1 MNDNKTYPKW
11 VGIILGIILSG
22 SSHFLSGKRSTGIKY
37 HLGILTCGFLAIAS
51 AASPGRTTY
60 ALGAVFLLA
69 SLVLWLVMV
78 QQSFRPVRRIG
89 FRGWATLILITLTLN
104 FFEGEIV
111 RFSFQTFT
119 IPTEGM
125 KPTFIKGDCIFVN
138 KLTYLFSTPQR
149 GDIVVFKTDGLV
161 GARQGTVYIK
171 RIAGLPD
178 ETIRIAPPCLIV
190 DDQKIAEPEIF
201 NVMQSQTDGYPG
213 FVLAHPNAPNAK
225 LSTTN
230 DFVVLKE
237 DEFWVAG
244 DNSPNS
250 LDSRY
255 YGPVPRS
262 NIIGKVTRIYFPFAR
277 LNKLK

>member
-1 MNDNKTYPKW
+1 M
-11 VGIILGIILSG
+11 GLILSG
-22 SSHFLSGKRSTGIKY
+22 SAHFISGKRSTGIKY
-37 HLGILTCGFLAIAS
+37 HLGLLILGCLAIAS
-51 AASPGRTTY
+51 ASIPGTSTY
-60 ALGAVFLLA
+60 VLGAVFLLA
-69 SLVLWLVMV
+69 SLVLWLVMIK
-78 QQSFRPVRRIG
+78 QSFQPVERIG
-89 FRGWATLILITLTLN
+89 FRGWVTLILIALTLN

-111 RFSFQTFT
+111 RFSFQSFT
-119 IPTEGM
+119 IPSEGM

-138 KLTYLFSTPQR
+138 KLAYLFSTPQR
-149 GDIVVFKTDGLV
+149 GDIVVFKTNGID
-161 GARQGTVYIK
+161 GARQGTFYIK
-171 RIAGLPD
+171 RIAGLPN
-178 ETIRIAPPCLIV
+178 ETIRIFPPYLIV
-190 DDQKIAEPEIF
+190 DDQRVAEPEIF

-230 DFVVLKE
+230 DFVILKE

-262 NIIGKVTRIYFPFAR
+262 NIIGKVTRIYFPFTR
-277 LNKLK
+277 INKLN